1 MSGRR
6 FWIAAALV
14 ILAIAGGVSYLASSS
29 PDGLDSATLRGCQVV
44 EVDDAEELTGEC
56 IARGATDHPVAG
68 SPLADYTILGA
79 DGTVGP
85 AGVIGAL
92 LTLAVAG
99 GLFWLIARTRS
110 RPRTRTGS
118 GD

>member
-44 EVDDAEELTGEC
+44 QVDGAEELTGEC
-56 IARGATDHPVAG
+56 IARSAADHPVTA
-68 SPLADYTILGA
+68 SPLADYAVLGA

-85 AGVIGAL
+85 AGMIGAL
-92 LTLAVAG
+92 LTLALAG
-99 GLFWLIARTRS
+99 GIFRLIAATRS
-110 RPRTRTGS
+110 RPQARTGS